1 MKSRK
6 VKAILGSTAV
16 LVLAVAVT
24 GCSSYTSDSAQQQS
38 QTISEQVATAGAN
51 AVPYPLS
58 QMKSS
63 GFTERQELTENLL
76 RQNNKNAVKYVDL
89 ITQQGQIIA
98 TYPIQGMVFDPN
110 SQLTNTQNL
119 ESGYNNSSSSGYSYD
134 GVVDSVGDNGTWGPE
149 AGSAA
154 FFTTSGVEVV
164 VPTGLLW
171 IESDAPLNITSTPII
186 SYNENETPSSS
197 YGNGVKVAGK

>member
-6 VKAILGSTAV
+6 VKAILGGTATV
-16 LVLAVAVT
+16 GLVIALT
-24 GCSSYTSDSAQQQS
+24 GCTANSNDSSQANSQNTSDWIGNTAQS
-38 QTISEQVATAGAN
+38 
-51 AVPYPLS
+51 AVPYPKTAM
-58 QMKSS
+58 QAS
-63 GFTERQELTENLL
+63 GWTERQELTENLE
-76 RQNNKNAVKYVDL
+76 RQSNKNAVKYVDL

-110 SQLTNTQNL
+110 SQLTNSQNIDT
-119 ESGYNNSSSSGYSYD
+119 GYSNSNLYD

-154 FFTTSGVEVV
+154 FFTTSGVEVI